1 MKPAGPPDLKM
12 LRQRA
17 EALLSSSPASL
28 CSLTPEEVKT
38 LVHDLSVHQIE
49 LELQNDELL
58 NAQLQIE
65 RARDELSRL
74 YHQAP
79 VGYLTLNRNGS
90 IERCNQTFATM
101 VGKSS
106 DLLINKPLADLL
118 DNPDRTIFLGRFR
131 AFCNQPTDKAID
143 LYFPA
148 RGSGNGFHG
157 RLTASISTDAPHP
170 HAGEEPSLLVI
181 VQDISEQRIEALYRV
196 RAEEQLKTHDL
207 FISTLLNTVPIPI
220 FYKDNQCRYLGCNT
234 AFRALT
240 GLSDEQL
247 IGRTVFD
254 IAPPETALRYDEADK
269 ELLANPGTQSY
280 EWKVTGTDGVV
291 KTVVFNKATFCDANG
306 EVSGIVGAIQDITD
320 LKGLQDC
327 MSQAREAAEQ
337 ACRAKSEF
345 LANMSHEL
353 RTPMNG
359 VLGMAQLLEMT
370 ELTTEQQECV
380 TAIMQSGSGLVK
392 IIGDILDLA
401 KIEAQRMQ
409 LQHEPF
415 SLRATVT
422 QSVNLLRPQAQAKGL
437 SLFSR
442 IAPDLPDLYLGD
454 EGRLQQILLNLLGN
468 AIKFTSRGSISITV
482 LAGALDATTCTLRF
496 SIKDTGIGIASASLN
511 KLFIPFSQVDGS
523 TTRRFG
529 GTGLGLAISKQLVGL
544 MGGDISVESTE
555 GVGSTFFVRLPLE
568 LAPEQVCEQTKPAVS
583 AAPTGHCPADCRVL
597 LVEDDFVNQLVM
609 DTMLRK
615 MGYLTELAGN
625 GQEALDLL
633 AVEAF
638 DLVLMDCSMPVL
650 DGYLTTEKIRNQSSG
665 LKNPEIPIIA
675 LTARAMQGDREKCL
689 KAGMNDYLSKPVH
702 FDELTTVL
710 NRWLSLRQF

>member
-1 MKPAGPPDLKM
+1 MQLTERPDFKM

-17 EALLSSSPASL
+17 EALVSSSPEDP
-28 CSLTPEEVKT
+28 CGLTPEEVRA

-65 RARDELSRL
+65 RARDELARL

-79 VGYLTLNRNGS
+79 VGYLTLNRNGT
-90 IERCNQTFATM
+90 IERCNQTFANM
-101 VGKSS
+101 LGKAS

-131 AFCNQPTDKAID
+131 AFCNQPADKSIE
-143 LYFPA
+143 LYFP
-148 RGSGNGFHG
+148 SQGNVKGFHG
-157 RLTASISTDAPHP
+157 RLTASIGTGDA
-170 HAGEEPSLLVI
+170 ARQNDGESSLLVI
-181 VQDISEQRIEALYRV
+181 VQDVSEQRIEALFRM
-196 RAEEQLKTHDL
+196 RAEEKLKTHDL

-220 FYKDNQCRYLGCNT
+220 FYKDTQCRYLGCNN
-234 AFRALT
+234 AFKAFT
-240 GLSDEQL
+240 GFDDEQL
-247 IGRTVFD
+247 IGKTVFD
-254 IAPPETALRYDEADK
+254 IAAPENALRYDLSDK
-269 ELLANPGTQSY
+269 ELLANPGSQSY
-280 EWKVTGTDGVV
+280 EWKVTVSDGSIR
-291 KTVVFNKATFCDANG
+291 TVVFNKATFSDANG
-306 EVSGIVGAIQDITD
+306 EVNGIVGAIQDITD

-327 MSQAREAAEQ
+327 MSQAKEAAEQ

-359 VLGMAQLLEMT
+359 VLGMAQLLELT

-380 TAIMQSGSGLVK
+380 AAIMQSGTGLVK

-409 LQHEPF
+409 LQHDPF
-415 SLRATVT
+415 SLRETIGQA
-422 QSVNLLRPQAQAKGL
+422 VNLLRPQAQAKGL
-437 SLFSR
+437 SIFTR

-454 EGRLQQILLNLLGN
+454 EGRLHQILLNLLGN
-468 AIKFTSRGSISITV
+468 AIKFTARGSISITV
-482 LAGALDATTCTLRF
+482 LAGADEETTCSLRF
-496 SIKDTGIGIASASLN
+496 SIKDTGIGINSAGLH

-529 GTGLGLAISKQLVGL
+529 GTGLGLAISKQLIEL

-555 GVGSTFFVRLPLE
+555 GVGSTFFFRLPLALATE
-568 LAPEQVCEQTKPAVS
+568 LVCEQKQTSPSAVPAS
-583 AAPTGHCPADCRVL
+583 HRPTDYRIL
-597 LVEDDFVNQLVM
+597 LVEDDYVNQRVM

-615 MGYLTELAGN
+615 IGYRTGLAAD
-625 GQEALDLL
+625 GQEALELL
-633 AVEAF
+633 AAEAF

-650 DGYLTTEKIRNQSSG
+650 DGYLSTEKIREASSAV
-665 LKNPEIPIIA
+665 KNREVPIIA

-689 KAGMNDYLSKPVH
+689 KVGMNDYLPKPVH

-710 NRWLSLRQF
+710 NRWLSPK